1 MTRTCEA
8 CRLTNGDAALP
19 GGRVFQTT
27 HWVVEHCIG
36 ALGVGTLIVKP
47 FRHTVHLSDL
57 RVEETAELGPLL
69 QRAAQVIQVLAAADQ
84 VYVCLWSHAGWEPV
98 HIHFVLQPAWNALR
112 ERYPGPGPLLQ
123 VSMFAAGEP
132 LDPIAVQE
140 FCDRARR
147 ALQVETPSSAA
158 G

>member
-8 CRLTNGDAALP
+8 CRLTDGDAALP

-47 FRHTVHLSDL
+47 FRHAVHLSEL

-69 QRAAQVIQVLAAADQ
+69 QRTAQVIQVLAAADQ
-84 VYVCLWSHAGWEPV
+84 VYVCLWSHTGWEAV

-132 LDPIAVQE
+132 LDPRAVQE
-140 FCDRARR
+140 FCDRARS